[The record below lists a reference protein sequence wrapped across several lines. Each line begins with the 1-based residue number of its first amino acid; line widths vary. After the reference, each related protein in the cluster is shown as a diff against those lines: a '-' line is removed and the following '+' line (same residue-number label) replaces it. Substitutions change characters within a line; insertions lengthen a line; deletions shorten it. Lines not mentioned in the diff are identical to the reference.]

1 MFWFDREDARALFI
15 DKRRGIYEIDK
26 GTPGTKGRSAV
37 VVDPD
42 ILADFTALPFDD
54 ASFHLV
60 VFDPP
65 HIQRNVASGAITKRY
80 GILTGE
86 WRDMLSRGFA
96 ECFRVL
102 KANGT
107 LIFKWGESQF
117 RVNDILTLTPE
128 KPLFGHKTSKTTHWV
143 VFMKPPA
150 TGEADARHG

>member
-1 MFWFDREDARALFI
+1 MFWFDRQDERALFI
-15 DKRRGIYEIDK
+15 DKRRGVYPIDNGK
-26 GTPGTKGRSAV
+26 GDTSKGRSPV

-42 ILADFTALPFDD
+42 ILADFTMLPFED

-65 HIQRNVASGAITKRY
+65 HIQRNVASGALTKRY
-80 GILTGE
+80 GILNGD

-102 KANGT
+102 KPNGT
-107 LIFKWGESQF
+107 LVFKWGESQF
-117 RVNDILTLTPE
+117 KVNDILKLTPE

-143 VFMKPPA
+143 VFMKNEKERN
-150 TGEADARHG
+150 T